1 MNRSCWPIGAST
13 PCRVIVGC
21 CLAALLTLSL
31 GLGRAGA
38 DEASKPA
45 APGAAAAHAADTHG
59 SGHAADSDKPTLL
72 QFDAGSAIVNIA
84 IFIGVFFILS
94 KLVWPVI
101 LGALEARDSKIRTD
115 LESAHQAN
123 LDAKS
128 MLSQYEAKLQDA
140 SGQVQAMLTEAKKA
154 SELERQRIV
163 AEARSECDAQ
173 RVRTLTE
180 IEQAKKVAM
189 SELATKTSDMALSV
203 ARRIVGRELKADDH
217 AELIR
222 QSLERLPSKN

>member
-45 APGAAAAHAADTHG
+45 AAGAAAAHAADTHG

-140 SGQVQAMLTEAKKA
+140 L
-154 SELERQRIV
+154 
-163 AEARSECDAQ
+163 CF
-173 RVRTLTE
+173 
-180 IEQAKKVAM
+180 
-189 SELATKTSDMALSV
+189 
-203 ARRIVGRELKADDH
+203 
-217 AELIR
+217 
-222 QSLERLPSKN
+222 